1 MNRSLETK
9 HVNNIFFNPYAI
21 FCSQVY
27 YTRMIVKVCIFFTLL
42 YFLVRGLWSSLKL
55 FRFPGADKLL
65 SKSCH
70 EKGTQLERSDKK
82 FRWESSFGSSKSLNA
97 AISVFIAGSDP
108 EHCPE
113 QQIERVITVTAGVQQ
128 AFSSRLRL
136 GQLFSLVY
144 GDKSLLLYVIVG
156 LILKL

>member
-1 MNRSLETK
+1 
-9 HVNNIFFNPYAI
+9 
-21 FCSQVY
+21 
-27 YTRMIVKVCIFFTLL
+27 MIVKVCIYPIFTLV

-65 SKSCH
+65 GKSCH

-97 AISVFIAGSDP
+97 AIPVFIAGSDP

-113 QQIERVITVTAGVQQ
+113 QQIERVLTVTAGVQQ

-144 GDKSLLLYVIVG
+144 RDKSLLLLRHRWVDFKIVT
-156 LILKL
+156 KL